1 MISIYEEINKGLN
14 QATGL
19 YCYAEFPQD
28 AFELP
33 LLVVVEQNNRL
44 SNIALDGRV
53 EIADVSY
60 MITIYSENAEDVYTY
75 QAMIDNYFNTEVKR
89 FVGQLSSVQ
98 QSYGMYHRT
107 LTYSGTIQRIED
119 NYYIL

>member
-89 FVGQLSSVQ
+89 FCL
-98 QSYGMYHRT
+98 
-107 LTYSGTIQRIED
+107 
-119 NYYIL
+119 